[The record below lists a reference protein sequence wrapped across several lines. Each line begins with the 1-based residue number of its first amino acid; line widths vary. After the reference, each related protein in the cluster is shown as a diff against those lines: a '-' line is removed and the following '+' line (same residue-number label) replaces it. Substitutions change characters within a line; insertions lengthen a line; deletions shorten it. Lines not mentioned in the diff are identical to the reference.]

1 VNPHTVFCPNLGCP
15 ARGQPGRG
23 NIGIHSEI
31 EQRYICHACGKTF
44 STTKGTLFY
53 RLRTEAAAVMIVITL
68 LAYGCPVQAIV
79 QAFGFDERT
88 VKAWWRRAGLHC
100 QAVHEHVVEQP
111 PMVLGQVQAD
121 EIKVK
126 MQGRSVWMA
135 LAMTVSTRLWLAGA
149 ISPHRDTALIQQLAA
164 KVRQM
169 ALCRPLLLA
178 VDGFASYVG
187 AFQKVFRSPL
197 PRHGQR
203 GRPKLV
209 AWPDIAIV
217 QVVKQRSAGVMEI
230 QRRIVQGSQQLVE
243 SLLQRSQGGGVI
255 NTAYIAPK
263 GHPFNATFRQ
273 RLAILARRTRCPAQ
287 QTDTLTMGM
296 YLVGCLYNLC
306 DVHKSLRQRLWISE
320 RRYRWV
326 QLTPA
331 MAAHLTD
338 HIWPIQEV
346 FRFKVPPPTWS
357 PPKRRGRPS
366 KQTLRLIEKW
376 CL

>member
-1 VNPHTVFCPNLGCP
+1 MNPQGIFCPNLNCP
-15 ARGQPGRG
+15 ARGQRGKG
-23 NIGIHSEI
+23 NIGVHSAVEH
-31 EQRYICHACGKTF
+31 RYICHACGKTF
-44 STTKGTLFY
+44 SASKGTLFY
-53 RLRTEAAAVMIVITL
+53 RLRTDATAVMIVVTL
-68 LAYGCPVQAIV
+68 LAHGCPVQAIV
-79 QAFGFDERT
+79 QAFRLDERT
-88 VKAWWRRAGLHC
+88 VKAWWRRAGVHC
-100 QAVHEHVVEQP
+100 RAVHEHLVEQQHYD
-111 PMVLGQVQAD
+111 LEQVQAD

-126 MQGRSVWMA
+126 LQGRSVWMA
-135 LAMTVSTRLWLAGA
+135 LAILVRTRLWLAGA
-149 ISPHRDTALIQQLAA
+149 ISPHRDMALIEQLAA

-178 VDGFASYVG
+178 VDGFAGYVG

-203 GRPKLV
+203 GRPRLV
-209 AWPDIAIV
+209 AWPNIAIV
-217 QVVKQRSAGVMEI
+217 QVVKQRSAGTMEI

-243 SLLQRSQGGGVI
+243 RLLQRSQEGGVI
-255 NTAYIAPK
+255 NTAYIER
-263 GHPFNATFRQ
+263 FNATFRQ

-331 MAAHLTD
+331 MAARLTD
-338 HIWPIQEV
+338 HIWTIEELFW
-346 FRFKVPPPTWS
+346 FRVPPPTWS

-366 KQTLRLIEKW
+366 KQTLRLIAKW

>member
-1 VNPHTVFCPNLGCP
+1 MNPQEVFCLNLDCP
-15 ARGQPGRG
+15 ARGQQGKG
-23 NIGIHSEI
+23 NIGVHSTV
-31 EQRYICHACGKTF
+31 EQRYICHECGKTF
-44 STTKGTLFY
+44 SATQGTLFY
-53 RLRTEAAAVMIVITL
+53 RLRTDAATVMVVITL
-68 LAYGCPVQAIV
+68 LAYGCPVQAVV

-88 VKAWWRRAGLHC
+88 VKAWWCRAGVHC
-100 QAVHEHVVEQP
+100 QAVHEHRVEQQL
-111 PMVLGQVQAD
+111 MDLGQVQAD

-135 LAMTVSTRLWLAGA
+135 LAMSVGTRLWLAGA
-149 ISPHRDTALIQQLAA
+149 ISPHRDTALIQLLAV

-197 PRHGQR
+197 PRHGRR
-203 GRPKLV
+203 GRSKLV
-209 AWPDIAIV
+209 SWPNIAIV
-217 QVVKQRSAGVMEI
+217 QVVKQRFAGVIEI
-230 QRRIVQGSQQLVE
+230 QRRIVQGSRQLVE

-273 RLAILARRTRCPAQ
+273 RLAPLARRTRCPAQ

-331 MAAHLTD
+331 MAARLTD
-338 HIWPIQEV
+338 HIWTIEEL

-366 KQTLRLIEKW
+366 KQTLRLIAKW

>member
-1 VNPHTVFCPNLGCP
+1 
-15 ARGQPGRG
+15 
-23 NIGIHSEI
+23 
-31 EQRYICHACGKTF
+31 
-44 STTKGTLFY
+44 
-53 RLRTEAAAVMIVITL
+53 
-68 LAYGCPVQAIV
+68 
-79 QAFGFDERT
+79 
-88 VKAWWRRAGLHC
+88 
-100 QAVHEHVVEQP
+100 
-111 PMVLGQVQAD
+111 
-121 EIKVK
+121 
-126 MQGRSVWMA
+126 MA
-135 LAMTVSTRLWLAGA
+135 LAITVSTRLWLAGA
-149 ISPHRDTALIQQLAA
+149 ISPHRDTALIQRLAT

-197 PRHGQR
+197 PRPGRR

-209 AWPDIAIV
+209 AWPDIALV

-243 SLLQRSQGGGVI
+243 TLLRRSQGGGVI
-255 NTAYIAPK
+255 NTAYIER
-263 GHPFNATFRQ
+263 FNATFRQ

-287 QTDTLTMGM
+287 QITTLTIGM

-331 MAAHLTD
+331 LAARLTD
-338 HIWPIQEV
+338 HIWTIEEV
-346 FRFKVPPPTWS
+346 FWFKVPPPPWS

>member
-1 VNPHTVFCPNLGCP
+1 MNPQEVFCLNLDCP
-15 ARGQPGRG
+15 ARGRQGKG
-23 NIGIHSEI
+23 NIGIHSTV
-31 EQRYICHACGKTF
+31 EQRYICHECGKTF
-44 STTKGTLFY
+44 SATQGTLFY
-53 RLRTEAAAVMIVITL
+53 RLRTDAATVMIVVTL

-88 VKAWWRRAGLHC
+88 VKAWWRRAGVHC
-100 QAVHEHVVEQP
+100 QAVHEHMVEQRP
-111 PMVLGQVQAD
+111 IHLGQVQAD

-135 LAMTVSTRLWLAGA
+135 FAISVSTRLWLAGA
-149 ISPHRDTALIQQLAA
+149 ISPHRDSALIQQLAA

-178 VDGFASYVG
+178 VDGFASYIG

-197 PRHGQR
+197 PRHGRR

-209 AWPDIAIV
+209 SWPNIVIV
-217 QVVKQRSAGVMEI
+217 QVVKQRSVGGMEI

-255 NTAYIAPK
+255 NTAYIER
-263 GHPFNATFRQ
+263 FNATFRQ
-273 RLAILARRTRCPAQ
+273 RLAPLARRTRCPAQ
-287 QTDTLTMGM
+287 QTDTLTIGM

-331 MAAHLTD
+331 MAACLTD
-338 HIWPIQEV
+338 HIWTIEEL
-346 FRFKVPPPTWS
+346 FSFKVPPPTWS
-357 PPKRRGRPS
+357 PPKRRGGS
-366 KQTLRLIEKW
+366 EKNRRRA
-376 CL
+376 LPA

>member
-1 VNPHTVFCPNLGCP
+1 MNPHGVFCPNLDCP
-15 ARGQPGRG
+15 ARGQRGKG
-23 NIGIHSEI
+23 NIGVHSAV
-31 EQRYICHACGKTF
+31 EQRYICHECGETF
-44 STTKGTLFY
+44 SASKGTLFY
-53 RLRTEAAAVMIVITL
+53 RLRTDAATVMVVVTL
-68 LAYGCPVQAIV
+68 LAHGCPVQAV
-79 QAFGFDERT
+79 VRAFRLDERT
-88 VKAWWRRAGLHC
+88 VKAWWRRAGVHC
-100 QAVHEHVVEQP
+100 QAVHEHIVAAQP
-111 PMVLGQVQAD
+111 MDLGQVQAD

-135 LAMTVSTRLWLAGA
+135 LAIMVSTRLWLAGA
-149 ISPHRDTALIQQLAA
+149 ISPHRDMALIEQLAA

-178 VDGFASYVG
+178 VDGFAGYVG

-203 GRPKLV
+203 GRPRLV
-209 AWPDIAIV
+209 AWPAIAIV
-217 QVVKQRSAGVMEI
+217 QVVKPRSAGVMQI
-230 QRRIVQGSQQLVE
+230 QRRIVQGGQQLVE
-243 SLLQRSQGGGVI
+243 NLLQSSQGGGVI
-255 NTAYIAPK
+255 NTAYIER
-263 GHPFNATFRQ
+263 FNATFRQ

-287 QTDTLTMGM
+287 QTDTLTLGM

-306 DVHKSLRQRLWISE
+306 DAHQSLRRRLWISE

-331 MAAHLTD
+331 LAAHLTD
-338 HIWPIQEV
+338 HIWTIEELFW
-346 FRFKVPPPTWS
+346 FRVPPPTWS

-366 KQTLRLIEKW
+366 KQTLRLIAKW